1 MRGRLPN
8 KIVKKGQ
15 FKEKHFDGNMNF
27 LYYEV
32 DKVTEKEKTTV
43 MTTINQSSDLMR
55 ILIGKQKNLSDEQ
68 LRKVTQFKDFLD
80 RIMVLD
86 PGKRMSFYDAF
97 RTPFIMER
105 MKWGGDYWQ
114 NTVKERPERESS
126 EREGAGREG
135 AIPRAK
141 LENKISCFECDRVYF
156 EQQRRLRR
164 YVCVC
169 VVYTIQ
175 TVF

>member
-1 MRGRLPN
+1 MQDMRGRLPN

-15 FKEKHFDGNMNF
+15 FKDKHFDGNMNF

-68 LRKVTQFKDFLD
+68 LRKVTQYKDFLD

-86 PGKRMSFYDAF
+86 PAKRMSFYDAF

-105 MKWGGDYWQ
+105 MKWESNKGYSRTPIYRAPIYRNPDLPGG
-114 NTVKERPERESS
+114 
-126 EREGAGREG
+126 
-135 AIPRAK
+135 
-141 LENKISCFECDRVYF
+141 
-156 EQQRRLRR
+156 
-164 YVCVC
+164 
-169 VVYTIQ
+169 
-175 TVF
+175 